1 MVSPAN
7 RLPCRLKPM
16 SRSTVLWLSA
26 FHENSALRSW
36 LMTPS
41 RPAVEGLP
49 LSLVFAWPALM
60 SRASGLVLL

>member
-1 MVSPAN
+1 M
-7 RLPCRLKPM
+7 
-16 SRSTVLWLSA
+16 LWLSA